1 MVSEPNNTSSDISN
15 FFLDTDASSETSVS
29 DDSMPDL
36 ASISDSSDSNIQG
49 GEDMKE
55 VTNVQKAEENVE
67 EALDLNNEPKT
78 YTFIDTTLVNSISST
93 LEIELFN
100 SGASQH
106 MSSYQHKFINFF
118 PIQKRVLTAVDSGTF
133 DAIGKGDM
141 FIIILNGRTTTR
153 ILLKDVLYAPK
164 MGITLVSIGKIDVA
178 GYASLFYKSSLR
190 IFSCMKGR
198 KKLSGGAI
206 EEWSLPC

>member
-1 MVSEPNNTSSDISN
+1 MVLEPNDTSKDVSN

-36 ASISDSSDSNIQG
+36 ASISDWSDGNIQG
-49 GEDMKE
+49 GEDMEE

-67 EALDLNNEPKT
+67 EALDLDDEPKT
-78 YTFIDTTLVNSISST
+78 YTFIDITLVNSISST

-106 MSSYQHKFINFF
+106 MSPYQHKFINFF